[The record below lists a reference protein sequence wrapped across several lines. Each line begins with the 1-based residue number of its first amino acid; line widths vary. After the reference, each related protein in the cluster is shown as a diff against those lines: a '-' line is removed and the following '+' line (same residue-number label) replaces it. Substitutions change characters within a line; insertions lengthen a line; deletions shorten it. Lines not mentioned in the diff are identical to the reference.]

1 MTELERFLPGLGETK
16 WKKKTRKKKAE
27 KNLATNAFSLIYLMK
42 TISWYLEYVK
52 MFG

>member
-1 MTELERFLPGLGETK
+1 MEKENKE
-16 WKKKTRKKKAE
+16 KKAE
-27 KNLATNAFSLIYLMK
+27 KNLATNAFSLICLMK